1 MGMKREQKQ
10 TIAGELH
17 AILRDAGTVYLT
29 DFTGLDVEAMGELR
43 SKLLEQGVELRVVKN
58 TLARRALEGLD
69 YPDLQD
75 ELQGPTALVLGA
87 EDPIVPA
94 KVVKEFAKEHD
105 DRPVVKVGIVE
116 RRVVTAAEVGR
127 LADLPPRDELLGAIA
142 GGLTASVGGIAGVL
156 AAVIRDVALLIE
168 EVAKAGER

>member
-29 DFTGLDVEAMGELR
+29 DFTGLDVGAMGELR